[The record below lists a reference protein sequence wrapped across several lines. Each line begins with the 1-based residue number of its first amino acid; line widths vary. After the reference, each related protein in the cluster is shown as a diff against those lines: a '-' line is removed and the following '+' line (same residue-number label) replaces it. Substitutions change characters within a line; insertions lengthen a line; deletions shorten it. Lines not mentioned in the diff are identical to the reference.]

1 MGKIYKY
8 CIALLT
14 ILSLSACTK
23 EIESAKEETTKPED
37 VKLVSL
43 DIKAGGESFSD
54 TKAIVQNGGNQI
66 FWENTDKLG
75 VFDGTAKREFVTTT
89 ADGTSSRTMFSGE
102 VAENAESLIAVYPF
116 EAGVSCSGET
126 VTARIPKEQ
135 IVQKGKN
142 IAQDAIVSVGKIISG
157 KLDLKTTVA
166 VVKVNI
172 KRPDVKAIVIEGTN
186 IAGTA
191 EFSASDGSLSKV
203 VTGENKVSLKYSEG
217 LFAAGDYYITLM
229 PGKTNKGDFKV
240 YIERENFK
248 SETLSSKKELT
259 LIRNSSLDFSALESA
274 ISYKYVI
281 STAEELVNWGKIAEF
296 CNNSDTVELAA
307 DIDLKQ
313 AEWTPF
319 EFKGTFDGKN
329 HKIYNFK
336 VSTTDSYAAFFQTLS
351 GHLKNTVFGSSDGNS
366 YDGFSTF
373 ELGYTK
379 DNKTWM
385 YVGLVGKI
393 LEKGSITNVK
403 NFAKVKVLQS
413 NITKFRLGGIAGNW
427 ASEGSLE
434 MCRNHG
440 EIIVE
445 DCAQGV
451 KDTQPEFNVIGG
463 LVGWADKAP
472 QRFNGCINAG
482 NIINHCKFVKHF
494 GGVFGCSGNN
504 KVSLESCDN
513 SGDINDDA
521 EHTSDLW
528 LGGIMGKF
536 NDGGKLKYCK
546 NNGKINFTGKASR
559 LNIGGVL
566 AYTTKS
572 DPSVL
577 NCENEGDIKVNASA
591 DNDVNIGGVVA
602 YMKGKDKNN
611 VAIIKDCKNFALVEV
626 YGGTNGKTH
635 VGGVCG
641 KSDQHSKLSD
651 SIVNEGKI
659 LIHDSGRIFQAGG
672 IAGYS
677 YHSPD
682 EIFSDGSESYNKG
695 DIEAIGLVREEG
707 ETHHIGGALG
717 YCTAEYRRIKVSA
730 RIIVKA
736 AGGASVSAGLA
747 VGQSGKKTG
756 DYKFHQGSFK
766 GSISATVESGGDN
779 SNVHAGILY
788 GSFKEASTPETRKL
802 QFGWDETLLLDPTIT
817 VNGIQ
822 LTESTLDD
830 LLIGNPNGTP
840 ARFEANPKK
849 PHDTHRIQSWNL

>member
-1 MGKIYKY
+1 MRKTNIHF
-8 CIALLT
+8 IALLAM
-14 ILSLSACTK
+14 LSLASCSK
-23 EIESAKEETTKPED
+23 ETEYAKEEAKAPEN
-37 VKLVSL
+37 VRLVSL
-43 DIKAGGESFSD
+43 NINAGGEAITD
-54 TKAIVQNGGNQI
+54 TKAIVSEDGKNI
-66 FWENTDKLG
+66 FWEISDKLG
-75 VFDGTAKREFVTTT
+75 VFDGTEKREFTTST
-89 ADGTSSRTMFSGE
+89 ADGTSSRTQFSGE

-116 EAGVSCSGET
+116 EAGISCSEGA
-126 VTARIPKEQ
+126 VTAVIPQEQ
-135 IVQKGKN
+135 IVPAGKN
-142 IAQDAIVSVGKIISG
+142 IAQNAIVSVGKIESG
-157 KLDLKTTVA
+157 KLELKTLVA
-166 VVKVNI
+166 VVKVSV
-172 KRPDVKAIVIEGTN
+172 KRPDVKAIIIEGTN

-191 EFSASDGSLSKV
+191 KFSAADGSLSQVTAGEGKV
-203 VTGENKVSLKYSEG
+203 TLKHSNG

-229 PGKTNKGDFKV
+229 PGTTNTGDFKV
-240 YIERENFK
+240 SVECENFK
-248 SETLSSKKELT
+248 SEILSSKKEVT
-259 LIRNSSLDFSALESA
+259 LRRNSSLDFSALESA

-281 STAEELVNWGKIAEF
+281 ATAEDLNNWGKIAAF
-296 CNNSDTVELAA
+296 CNKNDLVELAA
-307 DIDLKQ
+307 DINLDKKD
-313 AEWTPF
+313 WTPC

-329 HKIYNFK
+329 HNIYNFK
-336 VSTTDSYAAFFQTLS
+336 VSTTDSYAGFFRTLS
-351 GHLKNTVFGSSDGNS
+351 GKLQNTVFGSADGNN
-366 YDGFSTF
+366 YDGFSTY

-379 DNKTWM
+379 DNATWM
-385 YVGLVGKI
+385 YVGLVGKVTEEGAI
-393 LEKGSITNVK
+393 NNVK
-403 NFAKVKVLQS
+403 NYATVKVLQS

-611 VAIIKDCKNFALVEV
+611 VAIIKIA
-626 YGGTNGKTH
+626 
-635 VGGVCG
+635 
-641 KSDQHSKLSD
+641 
-651 SIVNEGKI
+651 KI
-659 LIHDSGRIFQAGG
+659 SL
-672 IAGYS
+672 
-677 YHSPD
+677 
-682 EIFSDGSESYNKG
+682 
-695 DIEAIGLVREEG
+695 
-707 ETHHIGGALG
+707 
-717 YCTAEYRRIKVSA
+717 
-730 RIIVKA
+730 
-736 AGGASVSAGLA
+736 
-747 VGQSGKKTG
+747 
-756 DYKFHQGSFK
+756 
-766 GSISATVESGGDN
+766 
-779 SNVHAGILY
+779 
-788 GSFKEASTPETRKL
+788 
-802 QFGWDETLLLDPTIT
+802 
-817 VNGIQ
+817 
-822 LTESTLDD
+822 
-830 LLIGNPNGTP
+830 
-840 ARFEANPKK
+840 
-849 PHDTHRIQSWNL
+849 